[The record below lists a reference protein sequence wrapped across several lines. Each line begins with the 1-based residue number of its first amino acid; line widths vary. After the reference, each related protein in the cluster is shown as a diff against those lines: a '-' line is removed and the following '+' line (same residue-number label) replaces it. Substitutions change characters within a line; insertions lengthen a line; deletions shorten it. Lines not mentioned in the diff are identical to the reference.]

1 MINELVSLLVVSM
14 LSEGRLICH
23 HDSYVMRQ
31 GFCYR
36 YVDSSATYSQATERC
51 VRDEYGTGMLYI
63 NSVDE
68 NSYIWTDM
76 FSGHNKDE
84 FWLGMDDQANE
95 GDFRWSYNKSKPA
108 YNNFTSNNGDI
119 NNDNYDCVKFT
130 DNGWQVAEDFCENLY
145 MPFVCKA
152 PVCESSDGVIC
163 DDVRVTE
170 SGGGGLSTGAIVAI
184 VIVLLILVCIIVVV
198 VVLGLLWKFK
208 NDTFRHYVCPCVV
221 GGDSKQALMSLQQEN
236 LRLRQELNQS
246 KINTSSRFTPGH
258 FGRESVSGVP
268 DGMGGMLPPL
278 KSGLGVPRSP
288 EPFSSPTSPPPLTFQ
303 RSTSRVTP
311 VTTPSGGPLFPPTPS
326 VFTGGS
332 QRTFRPSV
340 SGGAQRGVVPL
351 AALNERENE
360 DSSTASEDDDA
371 SVERV
376 VLPTDGAKAPTKTAA
391 SVEVKA
397 DRDSTVKGEA
407 GKDEEVKGETGTEAT
422 TEVKG
427 EEEKSQVQ
435 SHAESKG
442 QAEETTE
449 P

>member
-184 VIVLLILVCIIVVV
+184 VIVLLILVCII
-198 VVLGLLWKFK
+198 GES
-208 NDTFRHYVCPCVV
+208 CVYA
-221 GGDSKQALMSLQQEN
+221 D
-236 LRLRQELNQS
+236 LRE
-246 KINTSSRFTPGH
+246 
-258 FGRESVSGVP
+258 
-268 DGMGGMLPPL
+268 
-278 KSGLGVPRSP
+278 
-288 EPFSSPTSPPPLTFQ
+288 
-303 RSTSRVTP
+303 VT
-311 VTTPSGGPLFPPTPS
+311 L
-326 VFTGGS
+326 
-332 QRTFRPSV
+332 
-340 SGGAQRGVVPL
+340 
-351 AALNERENE
+351 
-360 DSSTASEDDDA
+360 
-371 SVERV
+371 
-376 VLPTDGAKAPTKTAA
+376 
-391 SVEVKA
+391 
-397 DRDSTVKGEA
+397 
-407 GKDEEVKGETGTEAT
+407 
-422 TEVKG
+422 
-427 EEEKSQVQ
+427 
-435 SHAESKG
+435 
-442 QAEETTE
+442 
-449 P
+449 